1 LATGKKVK
9 REELVWTRPR
19 QVVPYSDIENILR
32 EDKDALVFVEDLK
45 KQTAHDAAYRIG
57 RRLGFKVRARLCS
70 HQNIKGYAFFREN
83 D

>member
-1 LATGKKVK
+1 LVTGKRVRK
-9 REELVWTRPR
+9 EDLTWTRPG

-32 EDKDALVFVEDLK
+32 EDKNALVFVEGLK

-57 RRLGFKVRARLCS
+57 RRLGFKVRARLCKY
-70 HQNIKGYAFFREN
+70 QNVKGYAFFRE